1 MVSQALEGL
10 REHEKLDQ
18 VFKKL
23 GDVFVLQHSPC
34 CPNQSWYNTGQ
45 KDKEQHS
52 NKHQN
57 DPI

>member
-45 KDKEQHS
+45 KDTEQFS